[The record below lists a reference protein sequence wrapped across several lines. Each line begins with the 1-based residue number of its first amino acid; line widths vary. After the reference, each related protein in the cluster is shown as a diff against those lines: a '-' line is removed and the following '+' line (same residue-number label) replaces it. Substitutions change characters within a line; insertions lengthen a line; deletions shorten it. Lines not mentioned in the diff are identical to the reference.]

1 MNKNLWAPWRM
12 DYIRSKKDA
21 CFLCEALA
29 SSDDKKALILFRGEF
44 SAIIMNKYPY
54 GCGHLMVIPNRH
66 TDDMLSLD
74 ANELNEINLLTNKC
88 IRALKK
94 AFSPSGF
101 NIGYNIGE
109 AAGAGLAAHLH
120 RHILPRHRN
129 DANFI
134 TTLGETRVIPQLL
147 DDQYDKLFPLINA
160 DEE

>member
-12 DYIRSKKDA
+12 AYIRSKKNE
-21 CFLCEALA
+21 CFLCEALGNKN
-29 SSDDKKALILFRGEF
+29 DKEALILFRGEF
-44 SAIIMNKYPY
+44 SAIIMNKFPY
-54 GCGHLMVIPNRH
+54 SCGHLMVIPNRH
-66 TDDMLSLD
+66 TDDMLSLNT
-74 ANELNEINLLTNKC
+74 NELNEINLLTNKC

-109 AAGAGLAAHLH
+109 SAGAGLAAHLH

-134 TTLGETRVIPQLL
+134 TTLGGTRVIPQMLE
-147 DDQYDKLFPLINA
+147 DQYDKLFPLINN
-160 DEE
+160 DNE

>member
-1 MNKNLWAPWRM
+1 M
-12 DYIRSKKDA
+12 DYIRSKKDE

-54 GCGHLMVIPNRH
+54 SCGHLMVIPNRH

-94 AFSPSGF
+94 AFSPS
-101 NIGYNIGE
+101 
-109 AAGAGLAAHLH
+109 
-120 RHILPRHRN
+120 
-129 DANFI
+129 
-134 TTLGETRVIPQLL
+134 
-147 DDQYDKLFPLINA
+147 
-160 DEE
+160 

>member
-74 ANELNEINLLTNKC
+74 ANELNEINLLF
-88 IRALKK
+88 ALM
-94 AFSPSGF
+94 AFFSIQDRG
-101 NIGYNIGE
+101 G
-109 AAGAGLAAHLH
+109 
-120 RHILPRHRN
+120 
-129 DANFI
+129 
-134 TTLGETRVIPQLL
+134 
-147 DDQYDKLFPLINA
+147 
-160 DEE
+160 